1 MSKEATLI
9 SDESELA
16 AEILDLKSLQRH
28 QTEKLEMV
36 NVCQICLET
45 YDNVKRP
52 KIGIRKGYWFFS
64 FKINYFIL
72 SYLIINIL
80 SSLCGHV
87 FCSNCIENLIN
98 TSPFAVTGTA
108 VCPTCQIHFSRHQ
121 IFKVIHD
128 S

>member
-52 KIGIRKGYWFFS
+52 KIGIRKGYFIIFC
-64 FKINYFIL
+64 FKKIYFFIL
-72 SYLIINIL
+72 L
-80 SSLCGHV
+80 
-87 FCSNCIENLIN
+87 
-98 TSPFAVTGTA
+98 
-108 VCPTCQIHFSRHQ
+108 
-121 IFKVIHD
+121 
-128 S
+128 